1 MCQHK
6 AAANYIL
13 SGEYKEALCA
23 AGPVLKS
30 HSSDL
35 TAWYL
40 LARAVLG
47 LGDTDVGIK
56 NLKSV
61 AMAMAEERRPILA
74 LAVIKEIE
82 DLGSDIDDLVTKLA
96 AMYSTASSRAEEA
109 ELAPP
114 PLPSIT
120 PLEAW
125 DSETD
130 NATLVEWAKETMAV
144 AWGESLANVD
154 KDRKLPFI
162 PLLSSLEPSDF
173 VLLVEAFWR
182 QVFEPGDVII
192 EQDTEGDAI
201 YVIAQGEVA
210 VLRRS
215 SSGEAQEL
223 AKLGPGAFI
232 GEMAIVT
239 RAPRAA
245 EVRAIEHTVVLRA
258 DKKKTAELAERA
270 PEIGNVLIAFCHARM
285 IENLMHVSPVLSPV
299 PVARRP
305 EVIALFDSD
314 YFESGQVIIQEEQEA
329 PGLYL
334 VASGRV
340 EVVKMEAGDKVVMA
354 SLGPGDVFGEI
365 SLIMRRPSTATVV
378 AAEDTAVLFL
388 SSADFGEV
396 TKEFPEL
403 LKGAFD
409 IALEREAK
417 TNSILASEAAAADD
431 LVLV

>member
-1 MCQHK
+1 MSTHK
-6 AAANYIL
+6 AATDHIL
-13 SGEYKEALCA
+13 SGEFKEALCA
-23 AGPVLKS
+23 AGPILKS

-47 LGDTDVGIK
+47 LGEEEVGTK

-61 AMAMAEERRPILA
+61 AMAMAEEQRPILA
-74 LAVIKEIE
+74 LAVIKEVE
-82 DLGSDIDDLVTKLA
+82 DLGNDIDDLVTKMA
-96 AMYSTASSRAEEA
+96 AMYSSTSSRAEEA

-120 PLEAW
+120 PVKPW
-125 DSETD
+125 DRETD
-130 NATLVEWAKETMAV
+130 DATLVELAKETMAV
-144 AWGESLANVD
+144 AWGDALTKVD

-173 VLLVEAFWR
+173 ILLVEAFWR

-258 DKKKTAELAERA
+258 DKKKTEELAARA
-270 PEIGNVLIAFCHARM
+270 SEIGNVLIAFCHARM

-299 PVARRP
+299 PVTRRP
-305 EVIALFDSD
+305 DVIALFDSD
-314 YFESGQVIIQEEQEA
+314 YFEAGSVIIQEEQEA
-329 PGLYL
+329 PGLFL
-334 VASGRV
+334 IASGRV
-340 EVVKMEAGDKVVMA
+340 EVVKEEGADKVVMA

-365 SLIMRRPSTATVV
+365 SLIMRRPSTATVI

-388 SSADFGEV
+388 SSTDFNEV